1 MSEELIFL
9 VQAFAV
15 LVLPVMIW
23 RGLFLRGAVP
33 LVVVQILVGV
43 ALGPTVFGR
52 YAPPLYHLFFN
63 PATLTPLWGVASI
76 AVLLFG
82 FVTGLHLDPQSFL
95 GRGRGFALVAGASVG
110 VPAAAGFLGGLWI
123 AAHQPAVL
131 GVGVNPVAFATAFGI
146 CTAVTALPVLGAI
159 LREMNLLGSRLASY
173 ALGIA
178 AVNDAVLWLLL
189 GALMTAVPGTGAR
202 GGMGFIISVLGLPL
216 YLAAMMW
223 CVPRLMRRIVGVLM
237 RDGRIGERALA
248 GCCAVALGSAMI
260 SQALGLHYI
269 FGAFVAGMLMP
280 HELRQPL
287 LDRLQVATAGLLM
300 PFFFM
305 LTGLRTLLDFKSA
318 GFLDILLLATALAV
332 VGKVAGTAIVA
343 RLVGERWTTGLSLG
357 ALVQTN
363 GLMGLIV
370 LTILLDRG
378 IISQNVFSALVLMGV
393 LTTMLAMPLTRLA
406 QRLERRRGA
415 AATPAAVEPAVD

>member
-1 MSEELIFL
+1 MSPELIFL
-9 VQAFAV
+9 VQAFAI

-33 LVVVQILVGV
+33 LVVVQIFVGV
-43 ALGPTVFGR
+43 ALGPTLFGR
-52 YAPPLYHLFFN
+52 YAPELYHLFFN

-82 FVTGLHLDPQSFL
+82 FVTGLHLDPTSFL
-95 GRGRGFALVAGASVG
+95 GRGRAFALVAGSSIA
-110 VPAAAGFLGGLWI
+110 VPLAAGFLGGGWI
-123 AAHQPAVL
+123 ALHQPAAL
-131 GVGVNPVAFATAFGI
+131 GPSGGGLVFATAFGI
-146 CTAVTALPVLGAI
+146 CIAVTALPVLAAT

-189 GALMTAVPGTGAR
+189 GALMTAVPGGAR
-202 GGMGFIISVLGLPL
+202 GPHLLVSILGLPV
-216 YLAAMMW
+216 YLAAMAW
-223 CVPRLMRRIVGVLM
+223 LVPPLMRRITGVLL
-237 RDGRIGERALA
+237 RDGWMSERALA

-260 SQALGLHYI
+260 TQALGLHYI

-280 HELRQPL
+280 HELRRPL

-305 LTGLRTLLDFKSA
+305 LTGLRTLLDFGST
-318 GFLDILLLATALAV
+318 GFLDILLLATALGV
-332 VGKVAGTAIVA
+332 VGKVAGTAVVA
-343 RLVGERWTTGLSLG
+343 RLVGERWTTGFGLG

-378 IISQNVFSALVLMGV
+378 IIASSVFSALVLMGV
-393 LTTMLAMPLTRLA
+393 VTTMLAMPLTRLA
-406 QRLERRRGA
+406 LLFDRRGA
-415 AATPAAVEPAVD
+415 VAAPAATAQPVAD

>member
-1 MSEELIFL
+1 MSPELIFL
-9 VQAFAV
+9 VQAFAI

-43 ALGPTVFGR
+43 ALGPTLFGR
-52 YAPPLYHLFFN
+52 YAPQLYHLFFN
-63 PATLTPLWGVASI
+63 PTTLTPLWGVASI

-82 FVTGLHLDPQSFL
+82 FVTGLHLDPTSFL
-95 GRGRGFALVAGASVG
+95 GRGRAFATVAGASV
-110 VPAAAGFLGGLWI
+110 VIPVAAGFLGGLWI
-123 AAHQPAVL
+123 AVHQPAEL
-131 GVGVNPVAFATAFGI
+131 GSGVNPIAFATAFGI

-159 LREMNLLGSRLASY
+159 LREMDLLGSKLGNY
-173 ALGIA
+173 ALGVA
-178 AVNDAVLWLLL
+178 AVNDAALWLLL
-189 GALMTAVPGTGAR
+189 GGLMTAVPGGTP
-202 GGMGFIISVLGLPL
+202 GGPGVIVSILGLPA
-216 YLAAMMW
+216 YLLGMAW
-223 CVPRLMRRIVGVLM
+223 VVPRLMRRIAGVLL
-237 RDGRIGERALA
+237 RDGRMSERALA

-260 SQALGLHYI
+260 TQALGLHYI

-305 LTGLRTLLDFKSA
+305 LTGLRTLLDFGST
-318 GFLDILLLATALAV
+318 GFLDILLLATGLGV
-332 VGKVAGTAIVA
+332 VGKVGGTAVIA
-343 RLVGERWTTGLSLG
+343 RLVGERWTTGFGLG

-378 IISQNVFSALVLMGV
+378 IISSTVFSALVLMGV
-393 LTTMLAMPLTRLA
+393 VTTMLAMPLTRLA
-406 QRLERRRGA
+406 QLFETRRA
-415 AATPAAVEPAVD
+415 AAPPRAQPIAD